1 MYDQLLNLD
10 PVKINFSA
18 GGMMVIN
25 IVLAFVMYGVALG
38 IKPSML
44 REVFTK
50 PKSVIVGNGEQHEQQ
65 HKKKAAPCPRPHR
78 IRRNPCVGKAVK
90 GAKEK

>member
-44 REVFTK
+44 REVFTL
-50 PKSVIVGNGEQHEQQ
+50 SVS
-65 HKKKAAPCPRPHR
+65 HKCPTESTP
-78 IRRNPCVGKAVK
+78 
-90 GAKEK
+90 